1 MGRFILRR
9 LAISVPVLLLI
20 TMAVY
25 LLINVA
31 PGDPVM
37 AMIDPDV
44 ASAMGP
50 EWVEMQRRQLGLD
63 QPLPV
68 RYGIWLTEIL
78 QGNFGYSYLD
88 RQPVSAKVLERFGP
102 TFTLMFSAQF
112 VALAIAIPLGIL
124 SAVRQYSR
132 TDYAVTVLAFL
143 AVSVPNFFLALG
155 GIYIFGVQLGW
166 VPTAGIGTMGDV
178 RSILDTLHHL
188 ILPASVLGLS
198 LAAPLIRYIRSSMLE
213 TLHQDYVQ
221 VARAKGVREGVVV
234 LRHALRNALI
244 PVVTVVALNLPA
256 LIGGTIIIEAIFA
269 WPGMG
274 TLVLRSVRALD
285 YPVIMA
291 TNMVIAVT
299 ILLSNLLADVIY
311 GLLDPRI
318 RYS

>member
-20 TMAVY
+20 TIAVY
-25 LLINVA
+25 LLINLA

-68 RYGIWLTEIL
+68 RYGIWLSEIVR
-78 QGNFGYSYLD
+78 GNFGYSYLD
-88 RQPVSAKVLERFGP
+88 RQPVSAKVLERLGP
-102 TFTLMFSAQF
+102 TFTLMFAAQF
-112 VALAIAIPLGIL
+112 IALAIAIPLGIL

-132 TDYAVTVLAFL
+132 TDYAVTILAFL

-166 VPTAGIGTMGDV
+166 VPTAGIGTMGGV
-178 RSILDTLHHL
+178 SSLVDTLHHL

-291 TNMVIAVT
+291 TNMVIAIT